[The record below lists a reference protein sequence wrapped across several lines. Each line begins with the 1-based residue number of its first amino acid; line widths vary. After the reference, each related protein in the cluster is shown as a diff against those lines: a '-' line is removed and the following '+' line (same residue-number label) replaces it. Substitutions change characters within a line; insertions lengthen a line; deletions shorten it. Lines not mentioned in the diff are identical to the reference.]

1 MDMIKIRSCLSQD
14 VTIISNDFL
23 DRFLPEA
30 NGEFIKIYLYLLRV
44 AGSGSDSLSVCS
56 IADRMNCT
64 EKDVERA
71 LRYWERE
78 GVLSITGG
86 RDGILTDITF
96 FQQTDKTAGT
106 APSGEEL
113 PARSASL
120 DNAPNG
126 TARYSD
132 ISSKR
137 MTELGSREDIRELF
151 FIAQQYIGKPLSRSE
166 MQRICFFY
174 DVLHFSPDLIDYL
187 NWKEQGIS
195 TVREARVAVG
205 NYHREYYDILKA
217 LGIDN
222 HHPIEAEIRIMK
234 KWLEKYAFPMELITE
249 ACTRTVMGASK
260 PTLNYADSILSKWYS
275 RGVRTPEDVA
285 ELDREHAQ
293 AVSVKKTVP
302 VAPKSSRNA
311 FTDFEQRSYDYQSLE
326 SALIGGKG

>member
-1 MDMIKIRSCLSQD
+1 MAADMDMIKIRSCLSQD

-44 AGSGSDSLSVCS
+44 AGSGSDSLSVSS
-56 IADRMNCT
+56 IADRLNCT

-78 GVLSITGG
+78 GVLSIMGG
-86 RDGILTDITF
+86 QDGVLTDITF

-106 APSGEEL
+106 AASVEKL
-113 PARSASL
+113 PVEPVSP
-120 DNAPNG
+120 DDAPNT

-151 FIAQQYIGKPLSRSE
+151 FIAQQYLGKPLSRSE

-187 NWKEQGIS
+187 IDYCLNRNHKSFQYMEKVPLNWK
-195 TVREARVAVG
+195 
-205 NYHREYYDILKA
+205 HK
-217 LGIDN
+217 
-222 HHPIEAEIRIMK
+222 
-234 KWLEKYAFPMELITE
+234 
-249 ACTRTVMGASK
+249 
-260 PTLNYADSILSKWYS
+260 
-275 RGVRTPEDVA
+275 
-285 ELDREHAQ
+285 
-293 AVSVKKTVP
+293 
-302 VAPKSSRNA
+302 
-311 FTDFEQRSYDYQSLE
+311 
-326 SALIGGKG
+326 